1 MTDELKEEL
10 IEFNGEAS
18 QAWCFL
24 HVINLVG
31 KTMVKAFDIPKDAIE
46 MDNDLWGIDAGGLDA
61 ENWQTIAENG
71 SDPLDN
77 NNMDGWVD
85 EITLLAHNEHA
96 DLEDQVR
103 PVWIILAKVRPSGN
117 WGHSAQPLYN
127 ITIFTMHI
135 HLDHSDIHPDQ
146 VSYFMGEFILTV
158 IFNQPGFCMVNSARL
173 FVFIT

>member
-18 QAWCFL
+18 RARCFL

-46 MDNDLWGIDAGGLDA
+46 MDNDLRGIDAGGLDA
-61 ENWQTIAENG
+61 ENWQMIAENG

-77 NNMDGWVD
+77 DNVDGWVD
-85 EITLLAHNEHA
+85 KITLLAHNERA

-103 PVWIILAKVRPSGN
+103 PVQIALAKVR
-117 WGHSAQPLYN
+117 
-127 ITIFTMHI
+127 
-135 HLDHSDIHPDQ
+135 
-146 VSYFMGEFILTV
+146 
-158 IFNQPGFCMVNSARL
+158 
-173 FVFIT
+173 